1 MNTNPQDRLPD
12 PEGQAVAPLKAPSS
26 PYHRYNLRR
35 NPFGELAQQE
45 RAELAVVE
53 IQDDWLAFL
62 GRKRVVLQFIGPC
75 GHGKTT
81 HLLAIQQVVFSGNA
95 EYVYLPEDGPQPR
108 VGSHRPMIVDEAQRL
123 SFWQLRRILRMGGPL
138 VFGTHNDL
146 SVAIRRCGLEVET
159 IDVAAGS
166 SPERLVEI
174 LNRRVESSRLSG
186 GTIPLIS
193 VDQASRLQT
202 QFGANVRAIEHFLYE
217 QFQRCVLEKT
227 TWPPAS

>member
-12 PEGQAVAPLKAPSS
+12 PEGQAVAPLKAATS

-35 NPFGELAQQE
+35 NPFGELARQE

-81 HLLAIQQVVFSGNA
+81 HLLAIQQILFSGNA
-95 EYVYLPEDGPQPR
+95 EYVYLPEDRPRPR

-123 SFWQLRRILRMGGPL
+123 SFWQLRSVLRMGGPL

-146 SVAIRRCGLEVET
+146 SNAICRCGLEVET

-174 LNRRVESSRLSG
+174 LNRRIESSRLSG

-193 VDQASRLQT
+193 VDQALQFQN
-202 QFGANVRAIEHFLYE
+202 QFGANVRAIEHFLYD
-217 QFQRCVLEKT
+217 QFQRCALEKT
-227 TWPPAS
+227 VWPPVS